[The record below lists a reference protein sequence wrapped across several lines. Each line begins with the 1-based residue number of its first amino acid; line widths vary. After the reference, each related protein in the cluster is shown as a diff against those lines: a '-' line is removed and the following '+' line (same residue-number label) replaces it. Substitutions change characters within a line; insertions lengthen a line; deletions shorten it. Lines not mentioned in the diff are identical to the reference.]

1 MDGSRRLTTRNRKH
15 LRRIPNPVD
24 IDILKKRAEKA
35 VVEDEEDE
43 EEHNTHPEVPI
54 PSLLS
59 PVQTSAPVP
68 IPEPLPETVQIPNV
82 PGPYPPTSSPTSPVP
97 IPSAGPAPAPESP
110 IQQMPL
116 RWSTRERHAP
126 PRLEV
131 GTGKKKYSDVVQVV
145 KMVKDVR
152 RNLWGREGERSS
164 NPIRVLH
171 KSNPSCFKSEHMGQ
185 MYQVTPDTS
194 QSCQLYKPCLYNK

>member
-35 VVEDEEDE
+35 VVEGEEDE

-68 IPEPLPETVQIPNV
+68 IPKPLPE
-82 PGPYPPTSSPTSPVP
+82 PV
-97 IPSAGPAPAPESP
+97 
-110 IQQMPL
+110 
-116 RWSTRERHAP
+116 
-126 PRLEV
+126 
-131 GTGKKKYSDVVQVV
+131 
-145 KMVKDVR
+145 
-152 RNLWGREGERSS
+152 
-164 NPIRVLH
+164 
-171 KSNPSCFKSEHMGQ
+171 
-185 MYQVTPDTS
+185 
-194 QSCQLYKPCLYNK
+194 